1 MSGNLLCLKND
12 DEFIVEYELL
22 YLNNEGTYI
31 PVDPRRIKNWQQIE
45 VLTQTIAECRNK
57 IDELNNEIDK
67 LTNHADNLDYLLAV
81 ASGIFTG
88 LIDIFFVGDLDMGT
102 AKVKMNKRVNQ
113 FIEAYARSKGYKK
126 EGLKGAIKFLEDHY
140 QIPQDNVWKGKN
152 IKIGTKTHH
161 LDDLA
166 HHPTI
171 VGLVAAVLVQ
181 FFRCGIF
188 VNRDGEWHII
198 MVDTSPEELIKIW
211 GPVFISG
218 ILFWL
223 VNLAKDK
230 HHEDYGYDLPK
241 PVIKL
246 VNLLASSQAV
256 LSILSVVNDWIS
268 HLVSDMGGSKNTAGG
283 GMGIPGFFLSLLK
296 EISGIP
302 PLNFTELPQIVNDL
316 YTKHKIDFRT
326 ELAAASEAGRQAVPV
341 MLNDLIVRTFYFVR
355 RLLHE
360 IGSKDYDDV
369 NWGEVNWQKVVPFN
383 NRTIARMITIAS
395 GTFTAIDMA
404 ESGINAAIK
413 SGGNPALFWGR
424 FVLRIN
430 FVGIGR
436 FAFALGSDL
445 YMGYQR
451 NQLITERLAVNNYLM
466 IATKARV
473 FYYEANMWISAE
485 EASRAMTTSF
495 YLMQRLFA
503 NYALTAE
510 EFKRTGEDIDKE
522 LDNMEKSLDSKK
534 SVDKD

>member
-22 YLNNEGTYI
+22 YLNNEGTFI
-31 PVDPRRIKNWQQIE
+31 PIDPRRIKNWQQIAI
-45 VLTQTIAECRNK
+45 LNQTIAECRDK
-57 IDELNNEIDK
+57 IDELNGEIDK
-67 LTNHADNLDYLLAV
+67 LTNHADNLDYMLAV
-81 ASGIFTG
+81 ASGTFTG
-88 LIDIFFVGDLDMGT
+88 LIDIFFVGDLDIDAAK
-102 AKVKMNKRVNQ
+102 AKVNKRVNQ
-113 FIEAYARSKGYKK
+113 FIKSYAQSKGYKK
-126 EGLKGAIKFLEDHY
+126 DRLKGAIKFLEDHY
-140 QIPQDNVWKGKN
+140 KIPQDNVWKGKK
-152 IKIGTKTHH
+152 IKIGTKNHH

-218 ILFWL
+218 ILLWL

-230 HHEDYGYDLPK
+230 YYDNYGDDLPK
-241 PVIKL
+241 PVNKL
-246 VNLLASSQAV
+246 VDLLASSPAV
-256 LSILSVVNDWIS
+256 LNILSVVNDWIS

-283 GMGIPGFFLSLLK
+283 GMGIPGIFLSLLK
-296 EISGIP
+296 EISSIP
-302 PLNFTELPQIVNDL
+302 PLNFTKLPKIVNDL

-341 MLNDLIVRTFYFVR
+341 MLNELIVRTFYFVR

-360 IGSKDYDDV
+360 VGGKEFDDV
-369 NWGEVNWQKVVPFN
+369 NWDGVDWEKVVPFN
-383 NRTIARMITIAS
+383 NRTITRMITIAS
-395 GTFTAIDMA
+395 GSFTAIDMV

-451 NQLITERLAVNNYLM
+451 NQLITERLVVNNYLM

-485 EASRAMTTSF
+485 EAAQDMATTYF
-495 YLMQRLFA
+495 LMQRLFA
-503 NYALTAE
+503 DYALAAE

-522 LDNMEKSLDSKK
+522 LDNMEKSLNSKK
-534 SVDKD
+534 CVDKD